1 MVEGDEEGITVIF
14 ETLLA
19 MKRTPLL
26 QAIFLPTVI
35 AIEFFLLS
43 QPSFAAEDECSSD
56 TGIPYGV
63 IAPIDVGHVRKTL
76 AESGISV
83 GGFYLGETFGNTGGI
98 RQGETY
104 DGVLWTYLLSDLHKA
119 GLWKGLCFYADSY
132 QIHGR
137 SITADNIGS
146 LATVSN
152 YEAMPST
159 SLSELWLEQH
169 LFNDHLTFRIGQLTA
184 DTEFLL
190 SSGGS
195 NFLNSTWGWATLPSF
210 DLPGGGPAYPHATPG
225 VRVAL
230 KPNDKWN
237 LMLGLY
243 NGDPELD
250 SPLLLMVEGRY
261 NYNQGGRLP
270 GTVKIGGWNQFGTLH
285 DQLFA
290 STTPTVTMT
299 SNSVPINS
307 DWAIYG
313 IVDQRV
319 WRAQDSKD
327 ASGIGLFGRVIAAPA
342 ERTLIGFYAD
352 GGIAFSGMI
361 PHRTNDILA
370 VGLAYTGISSAAHDL
385 DINSGLPVARTQEVL
400 AEVCYTAKLI
410 GGWTFQ
416 PDFQYIWR
424 PGGGVPEP
432 SGKGRVENAAV
443 WGVRTI
449 INF

>member
-1 MVEGDEEGITVIF
+1 MFLGAV
-14 ETLLA
+14 LA
-19 MKRTPLL
+19 
-26 QAIFLPTVI
+26 IG
-35 AIEFFLLS
+35 FFLLT
-43 QPSFAAEDECSSD
+43 QPSFAADDECSSD

-63 IAPIDVGHVRKTL
+63 IAPIDVGRLRKTL
-76 AESGISV
+76 AESGVSV
-83 GGFYLGETFGNTGGI
+83 GGFYLGETFANIGGM
-98 RQGETY
+98 RNGETY
-104 DGVLWTYLLSDLHKA
+104 DGVVWTYLLADLHKA
-119 GLWKGLCFYADSY
+119 GLWKGLCFYTDFY

-169 LFNDHLTFRIGQLTA
+169 LFNDHLTVRVGQLTA

-195 NFLNSTWGWATLPSF
+195 NFLDSTWGWATLPSF
-210 DLPGGGPAYPHATPG
+210 DLPGGGPSYPHATPG

-230 KPNDKWN
+230 KPNDRWN

-243 NGDPELD
+243 NSDPELD
-250 SPLLLMVEGRY
+250 SPLLLMAEGRY

-285 DQLFA
+285 DQLLA
-290 STTPTVTMT
+290 STSPTVAMT
-299 SNSVPINS
+299 SNSVMINS

-319 WRAQDSKD
+319 WRVPDSKD
-327 ASGIGLFGRVIAAPA
+327 ASGISLFGRA
-342 ERTLIGFYAD
+342 
-352 GGIAFSGMI
+352 
-361 PHRTNDILA
+361 
-370 VGLAYTGISSAAHDL
+370 
-385 DINSGLPVARTQEVL
+385 
-400 AEVCYTAKLI
+400 
-410 GGWTFQ
+410 
-416 PDFQYIWR
+416 
-424 PGGGVPEP
+424 EP
-432 SGKGRVENAAV
+432 SGKGTVENAAV
-443 WGVRTI
+443 WGVRTT